1 MQKLDNKLTQQI
13 ADWLNTPEA
22 DRDVRAGADL
32 MLSLN
37 RNRALY
43 NSILRRPDKFMA
55 KLVYELRKFLR
66 MRLDAATAADAAKLE
81 REVMPRVEK
90 SLAHPTI
97 SSDDE
102 LPDAQVAKGK
112 RPDHDSLPADIRA
125 LWDTNGQLYRR
136 IVLLFNELKAMA
148 DEKPCDRY
156 EKLCILD
163 EADKSYRANFERYDS
178 FVAPADADSPE
189 AGDPVAPADADS
201 PEAGDPVAPAELT
214 DSTDNVVKAVGAARK
229 RISTYVKRVSDLDPD
244 DPKRLDLISKIQSA
258 VDVILSSGSDVSES
272 TKQKLQALGI
282 SSQ

>member
-81 REVMPRVEK
+81 REVMLRVEK

-125 LWDTNGQLYRR
+125 LGDTNGQLYRR
-136 IVLLFNELKAMA
+136 IVLLFNELKAMD

-178 FVAPADADSPE
+178 F
-189 AGDPVAPADADS
+189 VAPADADS

-282 SSQ
+282 SFQ